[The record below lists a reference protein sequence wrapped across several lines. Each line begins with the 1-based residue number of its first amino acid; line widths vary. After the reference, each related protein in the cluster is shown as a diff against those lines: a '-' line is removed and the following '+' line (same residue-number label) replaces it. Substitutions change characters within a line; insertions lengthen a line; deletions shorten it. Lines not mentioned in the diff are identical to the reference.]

1 MTAQPIL
8 EALAKEFSTDVPSI
22 QATFEMLDAG
32 LSAPF
37 IGKFRRARTG
47 AMSEVHVRR
56 LSLRREELV
65 ELDRRRGTVLRAI
78 ERVEGIS
85 PKAIEEVAI
94 CMDRF
99 QLEDLYV
106 PHRRPEPEV
115 QLAMD
120 RGLGGLADLLV
131 APTPKSERPASEKP
145 SRTKGKGQSEDAS
158 ADSAAAGP
166 EVDAPAAEPESP
178 AEAGS
183 PVEHSAEP
191 GTDGAAEA
199 PEPGDSASI
208 EIGQDDE
215 RPPTVGHDAKLGGDA
230 PEGAEP
236 EGAGPDEPAAEET
249 PAPEASA
256 PEASTE
262 DAPAEEAPAAAEA
275 PAAEAPAAEAPAA
288 EAPAAEAPAADEA
301 AAGEPAPST
310 QEEAP
315 EPTTAAIAAEGADE
329 VPSSGAD
336 AAAAPSP
343 KPSPAPSPQPEAL
356 VITAELSKLCEPFVN
371 PDKGVHTET
380 EALAGAV
387 RILSDRLG
395 RDSRLRDTVRR
406 VMRKK
411 GVLRARA
418 LVDDKK
424 AGRHKNLLKLKTP
437 LRQLQGHRLTA
448 IRQAQS
454 ERVISTSIELHPSEV
469 VGRVRSALGK
479 HTRPEYEPLL
489 DDIARKALAQRILP
503 VIEEDIRL
511 ELKERSDAEA
521 LRFLGAHLRQILLT
535 PFFGRVPVAGLD
547 VSAKGDMTLAFLGA
561 EGDLVAEVK
570 VETGEKEPA
579 AIGAEV
585 AAAVE
590 LHGAA
595 AIAVGSG
602 KSSRAAGHRLREALA
617 AADSQTPVMV
627 VNDAGASSYANG
639 TRARA
644 ELAESSV
651 GLRLAISMGRRL
663 QDPMAEFLKVDPKQL
678 SLGAEQRL
686 VSKAN
691 LRRTLQDAVESAVA
705 FVGCDFDTAPRSI
718 IEHLPGLDEE
728 SAKRLADRR
737 DAGDIDSR
745 EAIRAEGILDE
756 AQWTS
761 VAAFLRM
768 RRSSEPLDR
777 TSLHPEQYQVARQ
790 LLESSGGSVSESLGR
805 PGATKGLRRQSFDLD
820 EFTWRDL
827 MRELSFPGRDP
838 RGRNHV
844 PDYISE
850 STDPIR
856 LQPGRVITGVV
867 TNVASFG
874 AFVDVGKKQDA
885 MIHISQ
891 LASRYIRDA
900 RELLS
905 IGATIRA
912 KIVDGNSSRL
922 ALSLKDVPNE
932 ERPERGARRR
942 GGATRRRGGGGRGA
956 RGSDQP
962 TGPAGR
968 IWRRDGAA
976 GAATSSRRGTRRGG
990 PRRGGHDEGR
1000 FERGERVDLRKI
1012 NAQTDKLSS
1021 NPFAQFFKPD
1031 DGPPKEAPQ
1040 PKKKGPKGKR
1050 PEKGPEP
1057 DGGPAPDPQGTG
1069 SQPADS
1075 PPAGAQGTGT
1085 DSPSED

>member
-47 AMSEVHVRR
+47 AMSEVHIRR
-56 LSLRREELV
+56 LAHRREELV
-65 ELDRRRGTVLRAI
+65 ELDRRRGTILRAL

-85 PKAIEEVAI
+85 PKAIDEVTR

-99 QLEDLYV
+99 RLEDLYV

-115 QLAMD
+115 QLALD

-131 APTPKSERPASEKP
+131 APVPRSERPQAPKP
-145 SRTKGKGQSEDAS
+145 AKGEEAGADAGGEDAAAEPAS
-158 ADSAAAGP
+158 APA
-166 EVDAPAAEPESP
+166 EEAPAADEAPSVEEAPAADEAPAPEG
-178 AEAGS
+178 AEAAD
-183 PVEHSAEP
+183 AE
-191 GTDGAAEA
+191 TTAAESTAAETTPEEA
-199 PEPGDSASI
+199 PEEEGPVEAPAEGETASI
-208 EIGQDDE
+208 EVKEDE
-215 RPPTVGHDAKLGGDA
+215 DRPPTVGHDASLDGAAEDGAPKEDA
-230 PEGAEP
+230 PEGGAAAEDIAAEDIAA
-236 EGAGPDEPAAEET
+236 EGAAGEPSASDDAAADGSADAAAGSEPTEE
-249 PAPEASA
+249 S
-256 PEASTE
+256 
-262 DAPAEEAPAAAEA
+262 APAEPTAEAAAEA
-275 PAAEAPAAEAPAA
+275 PAASDPQPEPDAAVQDAPEAPA
-288 EAPAAEAPAADEA
+288 
-301 AAGEPAPST
+301 
-310 QEEAP
+310 
-315 EPTTAAIAAEGADE
+315 PT
-329 VPSSGAD
+329 
-336 AAAAPSP
+336 
-343 KPSPAPSPQPEAL
+343 PQPEAL
-356 VITAELSKLCEPFVN
+356 VITAELSKLCEPFVD

-406 VMRKK
+406 IMRKK
-411 GVLRARA
+411 GVLRARS
-418 LVDDKK
+418 LVDEKK

-454 ERVISTSIELHPSEV
+454 ERVISTSIELDPSEV
-469 VGRVRSALGK
+469 VGRVRAVLGK
-479 HTRPEYEPLL
+479 HTRPEFEPLL

-547 VSAKGDMTLAFLGA
+547 VSAKGDLTLAFLDPQGA
-561 EGDLVAEVK
+561 LLAEVK
-570 VETGEKEPA
+570 VEVGEKDAAALGAELSA
-579 AIGAEV
+579 AIDE
-585 AAAVE
+585 
-590 LHGAA
+590 HGATA
-595 AIAVGSG
+595 VAVGSG
-602 KSSRAAGHRLREALA
+602 KASRAAGHRVREALGA
-617 AADSQTPVMV
+617 AGSSTPVMV

-639 TRARA
+639 ARARA
-644 ELAESSV
+644 ELAEQSI

-663 QDPMAEFLKVDPKQL
+663 QDPMAEFLKVEPKQL

-691 LRRTLQDAVESAVA
+691 LRRVLQDAVESAVA

-728 SAKRLADRR
+728 SARRLADRR
-737 DAGDIDSR
+737 DAGDIESR

-777 TSLHPEQYQVARQ
+777 TSLHPEQYQLARQ
-790 LLESSGGSVSESLGR
+790 LLESTGGTVAESLGR
-805 PGATKGLRRQSFDLD
+805 PGATKGLRRQQFEVD

-844 PDYISE
+844 PEYISE
-850 STDPIR
+850 STDPVR
-856 LQPGRVITGVV
+856 LQPGRVLTGVV

-874 AFVDVGKKQDA
+874 AFVDVGRKQDA

-891 LASRYIRDA
+891 LASRYVRDA

-905 IGATIRA
+905 IGATIRT
-912 KIVDGNSSRL
+912 KIVEGNSSRL
-922 ALSLKDVPNE
+922 ALSLKDVPSE

-942 GGATRRRGGGGRGA
+942 GGGRRRGG
-956 RGSDQP
+956 RGSDEP
-962 TGPAGR
+962 KGPAGR

-990 PRRGGHDEGR
+990 PRRGGRDDR
-1000 FERGERVDLRKI
+1000 KFDRGERVDLRKI
-1012 NAQTDKLSS
+1012 NAESQQLSS
-1021 NPFAQFFKPD
+1021 NPFAQFFKKD
-1031 DGPPKEAPQ
+1031 DGGGAGARPEGQPPKGS
-1040 PKKKGPKGKR
+1040 KKGPKA
-1050 PEKGPEP
+1050 
-1057 DGGPAPDPQGTG
+1057 GPAKGADPKPDPNLDAG
-1069 SQPADS
+1069 AN
-1075 PPAGAQGTGT
+1075 PPAAETPG
-1085 DSPSED
+1085 EE

>member
-1 MTAQPIL
+1 M
-8 EALAKEFSTDVPSI
+8 
-22 QATFEMLDAG
+22 
-32 LSAPF
+32 
-37 IGKFRRARTG
+37 
-47 AMSEVHVRR
+47 
-56 LSLRREELV
+56 
-65 ELDRRRGTVLRAI
+65 
-78 ERVEGIS
+78 
-85 PKAIEEVAI
+85 
-94 CMDRF
+94 
-99 QLEDLYV
+99 
-106 PHRRPEPEV
+106 
-115 QLAMD
+115 
-120 RGLGGLADLLV
+120 
-131 APTPKSERPASEKP
+131 
-145 SRTKGKGQSEDAS
+145 
-158 ADSAAAGP
+158 
-166 EVDAPAAEPESP
+166 
-178 AEAGS
+178 
-183 PVEHSAEP
+183 
-191 GTDGAAEA
+191 
-199 PEPGDSASI
+199 
-208 EIGQDDE
+208 
-215 RPPTVGHDAKLGGDA
+215 
-230 PEGAEP
+230 
-236 EGAGPDEPAAEET
+236 
-249 PAPEASA
+249 
-256 PEASTE
+256 
-262 DAPAEEAPAAAEA
+262 
-275 PAAEAPAAEAPAA
+275 
-288 EAPAAEAPAADEA
+288 
-301 AAGEPAPST
+301 
-310 QEEAP
+310 
-315 EPTTAAIAAEGADE
+315 
-329 VPSSGAD
+329 
-336 AAAAPSP
+336 
-343 KPSPAPSPQPEAL
+343 
-356 VITAELSKLCEPFVN
+356 ITAELSKLCEPFVN

-395 RDSRLRDTVRR
+395 RDSRLRDAVRKI
-406 VMRKK
+406 MRKK

-454 ERVISTSIELHPSEV
+454 ERVISTSIELHPSEA

-561 EGDLVAEVK
+561 EGDLAAEVK

-590 LHGAA
+590 AHGAA

-644 ELAESSV
+644 ELAESTV
-651 GLRLAISMGRRL
+651 GSRLAISMGRRL

-737 DAGDIDSR
+737 DAGDIESR
-745 EAIRAEGILDE
+745 EAIRAEGVLDE

-777 TSLHPEQYQVARQ
+777 TSLHPEQYQLARQ

-805 PGATKGLRRQSFDLD
+805 PGATKGLRRQSFDVD

-850 STDPIR
+850 TTDPIR

-990 PRRGGHDEGR
+990 PRRGGRDEGR

-1021 NPFAQFFKPD
+1021 NPFAQFFKHD

-1040 PKKKGPKGKR
+1040 PKKKKGPKGKR
-1050 PEKGPEP
+1050 PENDPAKGPQP
-1057 DGGPAPDPQGTG
+1057 DGGPATDPQGQDPQGQQPQDPG
-1069 SQPADS
+1069 SQPAGS
-1075 PPAGAQGTGT
+1075 PPAGAEGTGG
-1085 DSPSED
+1085 DSPSQD

>member
-1 MTAQPIL
+1 ME
-8 EALAKEFSTDVPSI
+8 EA
-22 QATFEMLDAG
+22 
-32 LSAPF
+32 
-37 IGKFRRARTG
+37 
-47 AMSEVHVRR
+47 
-56 LSLRREELV
+56 V
-65 ELDRRRGTVLRAI
+65 E
-78 ERVEGIS
+78 
-85 PKAIEEVAI
+85 P
-94 CMDRF
+94 
-99 QLEDLYV
+99 
-106 PHRRPEPEV
+106 
-115 QLAMD
+115 
-120 RGLGGLADLLV
+120 
-131 APTPKSERPASEKP
+131 PA
-145 SRTKGKGQSEDAS
+145 
-158 ADSAAAGP
+158 
-166 EVDAPAAEPESP
+166 
-178 AEAGS
+178 
-183 PVEHSAEP
+183 
-191 GTDGAAEA
+191 
-199 PEPGDSASI
+199 PGDAASI
-208 EIGQDDE
+208 EVDPEED
-215 RPPTVGHDAKLGGDA
+215 RPPTVGHDAKLGDDV
-230 PEGAEP
+230 PE
-236 EGAGPDEPAAEET
+236 DE
-249 PAPEASA
+249 
-256 PEASTE
+256 ST
-262 DAPAEEAPAAAEA
+262 
-275 PAAEAPAAEAPAA
+275 
-288 EAPAAEAPAADEA
+288 EAPAADAGEPESAPAEAPPAEPEAAPTEPEAAPAEPESTEANPADDASESPEAPEA
-301 AAGEPAPST
+301 AAGPDPGAVTPPAATEGEPAST
-310 QEEAP
+310 PVAEAP
-315 EPTTAAIAAEGADE
+315 PAPT
-329 VPSSGAD
+329 
-336 AAAAPSP
+336 
-343 KPSPAPSPQPEAL
+343 PSPQPEAL
-356 VITAELSKLCEPFVN
+356 VITAELSKLCAPFVN

-469 VGRVRSALGK
+469 VGRVRAALGK

-561 EGDLVAEVK
+561 QGDLAAEVK
-570 VETGEKEPA
+570 VEVGEKEPA

-590 LHGAA
+590 QHGAA

-602 KSSRAAGHRLREALA
+602 KSSRAAGHRLREALSSA
-617 AADSQTPVMV
+617 NAETPVMV

-644 ELAESSV
+644 ELAECSI

-691 LRRTLQDAVESAVA
+691 LRRVLQDAVESAVA

-737 DAGDIDSR
+737 DAGDIESR

-777 TSLHPEQYQVARQ
+777 TSLHPEQYQLARQ

-805 PGATKGLRRQSFDLD
+805 PGATKGLRRQSFEVD

-844 PDYISE
+844 PEYISE

-912 KIVDGNSSRL
+912 KIVEGNSSRL

-932 ERPERGARRR
+932 ERQDRGARRR
-942 GGATRRRGGGGRGA
+942 GGSTRRRGGGRGA

-990 PRRGGHDEGR
+990 PRRGGRDDGR

-1012 NAQTDKLSS
+1012 NAQSDKLSS
-1021 NPFAQFFKPD
+1021 NPFAQFFKQD
-1031 DGPPKEAPQ
+1031 DGPPKEPTTT
-1040 PKKKGPKGKR
+1040 KKKGPKGK
-1050 PEKGPEP
+1050 KP
-1057 DGGPAPDPQGTG
+1057 DAGPDPAAAQE
-1069 SQPADS
+1069 PAAPEQA
-1075 PPAGAQGTGT
+1075 PPTAGAQPQG
-1085 DSPSED
+1085 SETPGEE

>member
-1 MTAQPIL
+1 ME
-8 EALAKEFSTDVPSI
+8 EA
-22 QATFEMLDAG
+22 
-32 LSAPF
+32 
-37 IGKFRRARTG
+37 
-47 AMSEVHVRR
+47 
-56 LSLRREELV
+56 V
-65 ELDRRRGTVLRAI
+65 E
-78 ERVEGIS
+78 
-85 PKAIEEVAI
+85 P
-94 CMDRF
+94 
-99 QLEDLYV
+99 
-106 PHRRPEPEV
+106 
-115 QLAMD
+115 
-120 RGLGGLADLLV
+120 
-131 APTPKSERPASEKP
+131 PA
-145 SRTKGKGQSEDAS
+145 
-158 ADSAAAGP
+158 
-166 EVDAPAAEPESP
+166 
-178 AEAGS
+178 
-183 PVEHSAEP
+183 
-191 GTDGAAEA
+191 
-199 PEPGDSASI
+199 PGDAASI
-208 EIGQDDE
+208 EVDPEED
-215 RPPTVGHDAKLGGDA
+215 RPPTVGHDAKLGDDV
-230 PEGAEP
+230 PE
-236 EGAGPDEPAAEET
+236 DE
-249 PAPEASA
+249 
-256 PEASTE
+256 ST
-262 DAPAEEAPAAAEA
+262 
-275 PAAEAPAAEAPAA
+275 
-288 EAPAAEAPAADEA
+288 EAPAADAGEPESAPAEAPPAEPEAAPAEPESTEAKPADEAPEASESPEAPEA
-301 AAGEPAPST
+301 AAGPDPGAETPPAATEGEPAST
-310 QEEAP
+310 PVAEAP
-315 EPTTAAIAAEGADE
+315 PAPT
-329 VPSSGAD
+329 
-336 AAAAPSP
+336 
-343 KPSPAPSPQPEAL
+343 PSPQPEAL
-356 VITAELSKLCEPFVN
+356 VITAELSKLCAPFVN

-469 VGRVRSALGK
+469 VGRVRAALGK

-561 EGDLVAEVK
+561 QGDLTAEVK
-570 VETGEKEPA
+570 VEVGEKEPA

-590 LHGAA
+590 QHGAA

-602 KSSRAAGHRLREALA
+602 KSSRAAGHRLREALSSA
-617 AADSQTPVMV
+617 NAETPVMV

-644 ELAESSV
+644 ELAECSI

-691 LRRTLQDAVESAVA
+691 LRRVLQDAVESAVA

-737 DAGDIDSR
+737 DAGDIESR

-777 TSLHPEQYQVARQ
+777 TSLHPEQYQLARQ

-805 PGATKGLRRQSFDLD
+805 PGATKGLRRQSFEVD

-844 PDYISE
+844 PEYISE

-912 KIVDGNSSRL
+912 KIVEGNSSRL

-932 ERPERGARRR
+932 ERQDRGARRR
-942 GGATRRRGGGGRGA
+942 GGSTRRRGGGRGA

-990 PRRGGHDEGR
+990 PRRGGRDDGR

-1012 NAQTDKLSS
+1012 NAQSDKLSS
-1021 NPFAQFFKPD
+1021 NPFAQFFKQD
-1031 DGPPKEAPQ
+1031 DGPPKEPTTT
-1040 PKKKGPKGKR
+1040 KKKGPKGK
-1050 PEKGPEP
+1050 KP
-1057 DGGPAPDPQGTG
+1057 DAGPDPAAAQE
-1069 SQPADS
+1069 PAAPEQA
-1075 PPAGAQGTGT
+1075 PPTTGAQPQG
-1085 DSPSED
+1085 SETPGEE